1 MKKLIVIA
9 GVVLITYL
17 ILMTT
22 LSQPTSAPSADKA
35 ATEQSVSE
43 SEYRIGALDGKVAVF
58 RYGDLYLK
66 TDTAIASLP
75 KADRSRIE
83 EGIDIDSLKE
93 LKRRLEDY
101 CS

>member
-58 RYGDLYLK
+58 VTGICTSRP
-66 TDTAIASLP
+66 TPRSLRCR
-75 KADRSRIE
+75 KQTEAVS
-83 EGIDIDSLKE
+83 
-93 LKRRLEDY
+93 KRGSILIL
-101 CS
+101 